1 MDLRRFI
8 KRVNELKAG
17 HALLQG
23 EGVLR
28 AVGGL
33 GGDTLVLERH
43 AADTPAAARGWILVN
58 KLKDEAGEVP
68 LAELAPESQKE
79 GEYRL
84 FRVCRD
90 DAAEEGDP
98 VGTAVAL
105 ERAEVAYVLPVGG
118 IPLYPSPVLNEER
131 Y

>member
-8 KRVNELKAG
+8 KRVHALKTG

-33 GGDTLVLERH
+33 EGDTLVIERR
-43 AADTPAAARGWILVN
+43 AADTPTADLGWILVN
-58 KLKDEAGEVP
+58 KGKSAQEV
-68 LAELAPESQKE
+68 AIGTLAPDSQAE

-84 FRVCRD
+84 FRICRD
-90 DAAEEGDP
+90 DAPEEGEP
-98 VGTAVAL
+98 LGATIAL
-105 ERAEVAYVLPVGG
+105 EGAEVAYVLPVGA
-118 IPLYPSPVLNEER
+118 IPLHPSPVLNEER